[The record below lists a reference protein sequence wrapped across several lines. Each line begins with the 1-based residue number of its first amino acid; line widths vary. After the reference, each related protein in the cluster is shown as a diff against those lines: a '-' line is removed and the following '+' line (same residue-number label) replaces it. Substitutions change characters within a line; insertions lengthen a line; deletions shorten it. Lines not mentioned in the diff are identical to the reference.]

1 MNANSPLIESQ
12 LSSRLKRIFDDK
24 EFIMGMLVFAY
35 DDEDRQFLIDYID
48 AGDDV
53 NIETV
58 SVLALNL
65 CDRRDEINANR
76 KSRLACGFLY
86 LRR

>member
-1 MNANSPLIESQ
+1 
-12 LSSRLKRIFDDK
+12 
-24 EFIMGMLVFAY
+24 MGMLVFAY

-76 KSRLACGFLY
+76 KS
-86 LRR
+86 

>member
-1 MNANSPLIESQ
+1 MNANSPLIETQ
-12 LSSRLKRIFDDK
+12 LSARLKRIFDDK
-24 EFIMGMLVFAY
+24 EFIMGKLVFVY

-53 NIETV
+53 NVETV

-65 CDRRDEINANR
+65 CDRRDEINSNR
-76 KSRLACGFLY
+76 EF
-86 LRR
+86 

>member
-76 KSRLACGFLY
+76 KS
-86 LRR
+86 

>member
-12 LSSRLKRIFDDK
+12 LSARLKRIFDDK

-65 CDRRDEINANR
+65 CDRRDEINADR
-76 KSRLACGFLY
+76 KS
-86 LRR
+86 